1 MRQACRQIYNIFVF
15 FCIGGLNLNGATDD
29 GETFHRA
36 NKYLVEEIN
45 IYAKFFYFNLV
56 VG

>member
-1 MRQACRQIYNIFVF
+1 MRQACGQIYNIFVF

-36 NKYLVEEIN
+36 NKYLVAEIN